1 MIILPA
7 IDLYSSKAV
16 RLYKG
21 DYSAMT
27 VYNDDPL
34 ETAKDFEASGAEY
47 IHIVDL
53 EGAKS
58 GETPNIAT
66 VERIVNG
73 TSLFAEIGGG
83 IRSMET
89 IEKYISIGVKR
100 VILGTAAVVDRQ
112 FLIDAVNKYSDRI
125 AVGVDI
131 RDILPLQERGI
142 DLERY
147 PCRQLLGALNGAGF
161 GQREAVQLFV
171 VLADYPV
178 AQLFVHLLS
187 PF

>member
-7 IDLYSSKAV
+7 IDLYSGKAV

-27 VYNDDPL
+27 VYNDDAL

-73 TSLFAEIGGG
+73 TSVFAEIGGG

-89 IEKYISIGVKR
+89 IEKYISALYLSSSKGRSNCEKQETVR
-100 VILGTAAVVDRQ
+100 NVIEPRTCSGR
-112 FLIDAVNKYSDRI
+112 
-125 AVGVDI
+125 
-131 RDILPLQERGI
+131 
-142 DLERY
+142 
-147 PCRQLLGALNGAGF
+147 
-161 GQREAVQLFV
+161 LFKK
-171 VLADYPV
+171 
-178 AQLFVHLLS
+178 
-187 PF
+187 